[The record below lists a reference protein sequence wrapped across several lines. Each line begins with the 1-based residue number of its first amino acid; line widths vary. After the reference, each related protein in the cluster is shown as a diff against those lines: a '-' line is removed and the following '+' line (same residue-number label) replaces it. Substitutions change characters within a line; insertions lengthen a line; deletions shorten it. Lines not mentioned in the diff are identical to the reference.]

1 MIIFVWILSMFLIAC
16 VLGELRFRS
25 INKRDKEQCLSLSKN
40 WQDHIDQD
48 FGDNNIC
55 YIDVV
60 EFMRLRKIE
69 YTQKL

>member
-1 MIIFVWILSMFLIAC
+1 MIVVWVLCIVLISC
-16 VLGELRFRS
+16 VLGELRYKL
-25 INKRDKEQCLSLSKN
+25 IKKRDKEQCLSLSKN

-55 YIDVV
+55 YIDLL
-60 EFMRLRKIE
+60 EFLRLQKIE

>member
-1 MIIFVWILSMFLIAC
+1 MIIVVWVLCIVLIVC

-55 YIDVV
+55 YIDAV
-60 EFMRLRKIE
+60 EFIRLQKIE